1 MLKDLRKNIRVLKTK
16 LNETDNNYLK
26 EIQARVTSEQDAL
39 KKSLK
44 EAMEAQDAEKV
55 AEINSKMTKLAVENE
70 KVNFTLQEREAQ
82 KKQAEQNKDSSK
94 EEQIPGEQPV
104 QISQKA
110 QDWASKNEWFGTDR
124 NNDWSCNVYS

>member
-1 MLKDLRKNIRVLKTK
+1 MNYAKGLKKKYQSVETK

-26 EIQARVTSEQDAL
+26 EIQARVNSEQDAL
-39 KKSLK
+39 KTSLK

-70 KVNFTLQEREAQ
+70 KVNLTLQEREAQ
-82 KKQAEQNKDSSK
+82 KKQAEENKDSSK

-104 QISQKA
+104 QISLK
-110 QDWASKNEWFGTDR
+110 SSRLGF
-124 NNDWSCNVYS
+124 